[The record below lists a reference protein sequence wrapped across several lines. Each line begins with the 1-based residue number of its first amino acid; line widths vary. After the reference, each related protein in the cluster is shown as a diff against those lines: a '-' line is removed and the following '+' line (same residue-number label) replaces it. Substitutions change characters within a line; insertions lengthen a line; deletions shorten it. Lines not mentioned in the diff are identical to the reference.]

1 MLRKVSNASLAA
13 SIASA
18 TVSPS
23 VAVATT
29 PVIVTYTTV
38 DPHNLYVG
46 ARVTITGLSSSDSN
60 SPNVTRQSVYR
71 LDGPNSFS
79 VILPTTTPYASR
91 PTITLTGGAGV
102 YGTMISVNSALSASK
117 LQYSEPVLVDR
128 PTFYNYIFPTV
139 EASPTGTGINLE
151 WTAIGVAFPSLITYR
166 LERVTGTNTSVVLSS
181 NSQGTYLDENVATV
195 GSATTFTYRVSAANT
210 KAINSITTSAVSLYV
225 ANISAI
231 NVAPVA
237 AVQNA
242 IFISW
247 PAPTTNAVL
256 TSYELDRLDITT
268 TSPVPSWT
276 SLVPESGPILP
287 SQTTYT
293 DLTAVDGINYTYRVR
308 AAAYYET
315 GGTVYSNYNTSSPIA
330 SYYISDPVSITATAA
345 AGVAN
350 RIDVSWSAVAAN
362 PATVTYELQEAVS
375 AAGVTYG
382 AWTTVQSTTATSF
395 ARTTAISSY
404 YYKYRVRA
412 INSQFTS
419 NYIEGTAARA
429 YYLAD
434 PLPAPIVTNAAA
446 TNSALTISA
455 ANNALPSITGYNI
468 RRSADSGANWTNIGA
483 TNYSITLPYTDSTTA
498 TNTAYIYSV
507 KATNGQLTTG
517 NWSATSAS
525 ITSYSVP
532 NAPAGLATAVVS
544 SASTTVSL
552 SWFPATVNA
561 SSPSITL
568 YKLERAETSDFSGTT
583 AVVVNDAILPGP
595 VSYVDTVASATNTY
609 YYRVSAI
616 NSVGTGPASPSTYR
630 VGVPTSL
637 TAAPVAAT
645 ANVINITWNAVTVTP
660 SVTAYVLEE
669 ATSADNV
676 TYGAWTTATSTAST
690 SFSRTGATSG
700 TYYKYRVR
708 AFSGK
713 YSAYST
719 ESTTRAYYLTDPL
732 PAPTVTNAA
741 AAPGVYDLVISATNA
756 AIPTIT
762 GYNIQRALSSSP
774 TTFTSIGATNYS
786 ITLPYTDTTPAA
798 NTAYVYQVKATNGQ
812 LTTANW
818 SPSSISVTTFTVPN
832 APTSLDAVSGTTGS
846 NISISWTAATVPAG
860 SPAVSNY
867 KLERSE
873 TSNFTGTTAVVVT
886 SAISSAATT
895 YNDTGRSLS
904 VTYYYRLS
912 AINSI
917 GTGPVSNVDSAV
929 ITLIPG
935 AASLSI
941 SSATTTFNTGVTMTA
956 TTNANRSVKLQ
967 SSTDNATWS
976 DVVTQTA
983 NASGN
988 TTFTRTITTNNTTVN
1003 YFRIVVSQDAIYTQT
1018 TSGSVN
1024 TTTTA
1029 NSFNVA
1035 NYDYSNPNVDDANFL
1050 TVTVTDVNGTAVSGA
1065 AVQFSYRRY
1074 GQGEAHTSYGAAVT
1088 TDANGR
1094 ARIDYGVQYESINW
1108 GYSVSKGNYTTK
1120 ANNTKTGGG
1129 IATFLVDQTTGY
1141 VTQDGYGSYAENS
1154 SWGARAGGDG
1164 GYMYS
1169 GWWSTA
1175 QGRQAGAAYWSSM
1188 GTLNGYNH
1196 SWARINNSWSISGV
1210 FINITRIGGTGGSG
1224 MNISYGVH
1232 TSASKIANF
1241 NSLPKWTNLLWGATN
1256 RPAYS
1261 AGNNRDYNTDI
1272 TALAG
1277 YFRGGNGG
1285 KGLTFGHTTEA
1296 ATQDNYAVLNNNVE
1310 LQIIYTANPTI

>member
-350 RIDVSWSAVAAN
+350 RIDVSWSAVVAN

-375 AAGVTYG
+375 ATGVTYG
-382 AWTTVQSTTATSF
+382 AWATVQSTTATSF

-434 PLPAPIVTNAAA
+434 PLPAPTVTNAAA

-507 KATNGQLTTG
+507 KATNGQLTTA
-517 NWSATSAS
+517 NWSANSTSV
-525 ITSYSVP
+525 TSYSVP
-532 NAPAGLATAVVS
+532 NAPTNLNTTVVAT
-544 SASTTVSL
+544 ASTTVSL
-552 SWFPATVNA
+552 SWTPATVNA
-561 SSPSITL
+561 SSPAVVN
-568 YKLERAETSDFSGTT
+568 YQLERAETSDFTGPTATT
-583 AVVVNDAILPGP
+583 VTSAI
-595 VSYVDTVASATNTY
+595 SSAATTYNDTVSSTTTTY
-609 YYRVSAI
+609 YYRLSAI
-616 NSVGTGPASPSTYR
+616 NSVGTGPASTSTYR

-645 ANVINITWNAVTVTP
+645 ANVINVTWNAVTVTP

-676 TYGAWTTATSTAST
+676 TYGAYVTATSTTGT

-708 AFSGK
+708 AFSAK
-713 YSAYST
+713 YSAYSA
-719 ESTTRAYYLTDPL
+719 ESTTRAYYLADPL

-756 AIPTIT
+756 AIPAIT

-818 SPSSISVTTFTVPN
+818 SPSSISRTTYTVPN
-832 APTSLDAVSGTTGS
+832 APTGLSAVSGTTGS
-846 NISISWTAATVPAG
+846 NVSISWTAATVPAG

-886 SAISSAATT
+886 SAISAAATT
-895 YNDTGRSLS
+895 YNDTGRSLN

-935 AASLSI
+935 T
-941 SSATTTFNTGVTMTA
+941 ATITVPTNTTFNTDVTITA
-956 TTNANRSVKLQ
+956 TTNPNRVATLWR
-967 SSTDNATWS
+967 STDNINFATTGLTRTADGS
-976 DVVTQTA
+976 GNITGA
-983 NASGN
+983 NA
-988 TTFTRTITTNNTTVN
+988 FTYPITTATTTVQ
-1003 YFRIVVSQDAIYTQT
+1003 YFRIVVAQNAVYTQT
-1018 TSGSVN
+1018 TSASDS
-1024 TTTTA
+1024 TTTVNNTLNIAYYTA
-1029 NSFNVA
+1029 SQ
-1035 NYDYSNPNVDDANFL
+1035 PNTGTNNTL
-1050 TVTVTDVNGTAVSGA
+1050 TFSVTDVNGSAVSGA
-1065 AVQFSYRRY
+1065 SINFQYQRY
-1074 GQGEAHTSYGAAVT
+1074 GTAYTNFGSVTS
-1088 TDANGR
+1088 DANGR
-1094 ARIDYGVQYESINW
+1094 GTITYGIQGESINW
-1108 GYSVSKGNYTTK
+1108 AGAASKTNYTAAPLTSLH
-1120 ANNTKTGGG
+1120 NWY
-1129 IATFLVDQTTGY
+1129 IQQSTGY
-1141 VTQDGYGSYAENS
+1141 VAQSSHGSYAQANG
-1154 SWGARAGGDG
+1154 WGARLGGDG
-1164 GYMYS
+1164 GQMYS

-1175 QGRQAGAAYWSSM
+1175 QNRQASAAFFNSGIDW
-1188 GTLNGYNH
+1188 G
-1196 SWARINNSWSISGV
+1196 RIHNSISVDGV
-1210 FINITRIGGTGGSG
+1210 YINITRIGGTGGSG
-1224 MNISYGVH
+1224 MNISYGTHQDTAATVF
-1232 TSASKIANF
+1232 TSLAGAQ
-1241 NSLPKWTNLLWGATN
+1241 TNLLWGATN

-1261 AGNNRDYNTDI
+1261 TSNNRDYDTNI
-1272 TALAG
+1272 SALAP
-1277 YFRGGNGG
+1277 YFKAGAR
-1285 KGLTFGHTTEA
+1285 GLTFGHTSEA

-1310 LQIIYTANPTI
+1310 ILLYYVADPNA